1 MRSLVA
7 NAAPVPYAL
16 KQEIA
21 ERLGDGFLFEVYGST
36 ELGVDT
42 VLPPEEQLTR
52 PGSCGRAVPGVELRV
67 VGPDGAGL
75 PPEEPGELQVRARG
89 TFSGYHGREAVPD
102 GWKSVGD
109 VAHLD
114 ADGYL
119 YIRDRPG
126 DLVITGGMNVYPAEV
141 EAVLHEHPDVLDA
154 AVYGVPS
161 AEWGE
166 TVHAVVVP
174 RDGRELDVDALDA
187 HVTQRL
193 SSYKRPRTWQVR
205 AELPRTESGKL
216 LKRLLRAEHGFSG

>member
-1 MRSLVA
+1 M
-7 NAAPVPYAL
+7 
-16 KQEIA
+16 
-21 ERLGDGFLFEVYGST
+21 
-36 ELGVDT
+36 
-42 VLPPEEQLTR
+42 
-52 PGSCGRAVPGVELRV
+52 
-67 VGPDGAGL
+67 VGPDGAEL

-89 TFSGYHGREAVPD
+89 TFSGYHGREAVPE

-187 HVTQRL
+187 HVAERL
-193 SSYKRPRTWQVR
+193 ASYKRPRSWQVR

-216 LKRLLRAEHGFSG
+216 LKRLLRAEHGVSR